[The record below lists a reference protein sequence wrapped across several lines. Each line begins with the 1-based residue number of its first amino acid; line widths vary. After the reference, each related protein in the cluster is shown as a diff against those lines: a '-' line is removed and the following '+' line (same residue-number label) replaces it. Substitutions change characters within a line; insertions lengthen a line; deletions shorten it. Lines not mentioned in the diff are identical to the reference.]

1 MSTRIRGWQGLASM
15 VVVALLAGHVPAQVP
30 GSQAKPAAVVNGEPI
45 SFADVKAILDTMPP
59 PVVPATAD
67 QKREMQQ
74 NVVDM
79 LVDDLVMRQFLRK
92 NTSPPPGADID
103 KEIAE
108 LKVALAK
115 KKSTLDDFLKESNQ
129 NEAQLRLD
137 VAARLQ
143 WKAYLASRV
152 SEDTLK
158 TYYENNKFFFDKVT
172 VRASHILLKVGP
184 SAPEAEKQAAR
195 NKLQAI
201 RQEIAAG
208 KLDFAEA
215 AKRYSDCPSK
225 QDGGDLGSPFRYKF
239 DVLEPFARAA
249 FNMKVGDISDVVQTD
264 NGMHLIKLIERSP
277 GEPSTFAA
285 IKDQVREVYGM
296 ELYQQLASDQRK
308 AAQVQVNLP

>member
-1 MSTRIRGWQGLASM
+1 M